1 MTFLITDR
9 WQQLAQAARRLRR
22 DWAFTAAFVLTLALG
37 IAANLAVFSAVDA
50 YFLRP
55 LPYPSGQRLVDI
67 YFDAAKYPLPP
78 GSAMSAAGYEQ
89 LRSIDALSSSGVE
102 SEYGDL
108 MVALPAEL
116 PQYLPVCTVT
126 ASALKTLAVPPQL
139 GRWINPAADREG
151 GPAEVDV
158 GYRLW
163 QNALHGDPH
172 ALGRTL
178 RIAGKPYSIVGV
190 MPPGFAFP
198 ARRTQLWISAA
209 LSPAELSPEQLT
221 TFNWVMIGRLKQGAS
236 RMELQTEL
244 ARETA
249 RLQRFMSPEELKIE
263 RQIGAYTAFMP
274 LRELLG
280 GATRGRLLMMQLGA
294 AILLLLAVASLVNLA
309 LARSLRRRDEAAL
322 RVVLGAGHRVLL
334 VEALFEALPLAA
346 VATLIAWPLTRLG
359 IRTLSQYGIASAST
373 AFDLQVGAAVWV
385 LALAAALLLSGA
397 ALALPQAFVN
407 VRRPAEL
414 LYGTGRGGGSGQR
427 VRPLRLAL
435 SVGQIGLAIALL
447 AGALLLGRSLR
458 NMLGTN
464 PGFGSR
470 DLYAAMLNLD
480 GPQYRSWGAWHAAH
494 QRLAAA
500 VASLPG
506 VQQSGI
512 GEAVPFA
519 DDSSF
524 SSFRPVQATNGD
536 LRPSRGAITQAG
548 PGFLQ
553 TLGAHLLAGRLLD
566 ANDAATNSAAVVIDE
581 RLADA
586 LFGSPNVVGKTL
598 KCSIGDG
605 TCRIVGVVS
614 TIEDGFASY
623 YARFNGTV
631 FVPEEPDTFH
641 QWGGATTILIR
652 SSEPPEVLGR
662 EIRNLVHR
670 TLPDQ
675 ILFRFAPMQELI
687 SDSAQGAAALASLLI
702 AFGLL
707 AFTLAIIGTYGVVAY
722 VTGLRRRE
730 FAVRQAVGAEPV
742 QIESL
747 VLGQGLALWALG
759 TVVGVGCA
767 LIFARSLAAQLYR
780 VSLYSP
786 ATYAVPA
793 LVVGAAVMLASWI
806 PARGARKLDLVAQIR
821 SD

>member
-1 MTFLITDR
+1 MSILITDPWR
-9 WQQLAQAARRLRR
+9 QLSQAGRRLRR

-55 LPYPSGQRLVDI
+55 LPYPDSGRLIDI
-67 YFDAAKYPLPP
+67 YFDAAKYHLPP

-89 LRSIDALSSSGVE
+89 LRSIDALAASGLE
-102 SEYGDL
+102 NEYGDM
-108 MVALPAEL
+108 MVSLPAEL

-126 ASALKTLAVPPQL
+126 ASIWRTLGVRPML
-139 GRWINPAADREG
+139 GRWIDPAADHEG

-158 GYRLW
+158 GYRFW
-163 QNALHGDPH
+163 RNALHGDPH

-178 RIAGKPYSIVGV
+178 RIAGKPYSVVGV
-190 MPPGFAFP
+190 LPPGFAFP

-209 LSPAELSPEQLT
+209 ISPAELSPDQLT
-221 TFNWVMIGRLKQGAS
+221 TFNWVMIGRLKPGAS
-236 RMELQTEL
+236 RMELDTEL
-244 ARETA
+244 ARVTA
-249 RLQRFMSPEELKIE
+249 RLERSMSPEELKIE

-294 AILLLLAVASLVNLA
+294 GILLMLAVASLINLA
-309 LARSLRRRDEAAL
+309 LARALRRRDEAAL
-322 RVVLGAGHRVLL
+322 RVVLGAGQRALL
-334 VEALFEALPLAA
+334 VQALLEALPLAA
-346 VATLIAWPLTRLG
+346 AATLIAWPLTQLG
-359 IRTLSQYGIASAST
+359 ISTLTRYGIASAYTS
-373 AFDLQVGAAVWV
+373 FGLHVGAALWV
-385 LALAAALLLSGA
+385 LALAAALLLSSA
-397 ALALPQAFVN
+397 ALALPQAFVR
-407 VRRPAEL
+407 VHRPAEL
-414 LYGTGRGGGSGQR
+414 LYGTGGGGGRR
-427 VRPLRLAL
+427 VRPVRLAL
-435 SVGQIGLAIALL
+435 SVGQIALAIALL

-458 NMLGTN
+458 NMLDSN
-464 PGFGSR
+464 PGFESR
-470 DLYAAMLNLD
+470 HLYAALLNLD
-480 GPQYRSWGAWHAAH
+480 GPQYRTWGAWQAAH

-506 VQQSGI
+506 VRQGGI

-524 SSFRPVQATNGD
+524 SSFRPAPAIRGNA
-536 LRPSRGAITQAG
+536 RPSRGAITQVG
-548 PGFLQ
+548 RGFLQ
-553 TLGAHLLAGRLLD
+553 ALGVHLLAGRLLD
-566 ANDAATNSAAVVIDE
+566 ANDAATNSAVVVIDE
-581 RLADA
+581 RFADA
-586 LFGSPNVVGKTL
+586 LFGSPEVVGKTI

-631 FVPEEPDTFH
+631 FVPEDPDTFH
-641 QWGGATTILIR
+641 QWGGATAILIR

-662 EIRNLVHR
+662 QIRELVHR

-687 SDSAQGAAALASLLI
+687 RDSAQGAAALASLLI

-747 VLGQGLALWALG
+747 VLGQGLTLWMLG

-767 LIFARSLAAQLYR
+767 LIFARSLAAELYR

-786 ATYAVPA
+786 LMYVLPA
-793 LVVGAAVMLASWI
+793 AVVGAAVMLASWI

-821 SD
+821 PE